1 MAATILPCQDAS
13 QRAEAVRQAVAVLRQ
28 GGLVAFPTETV
39 YGVAATVAGDEG
51 LLRLRQLKERP
62 ADKPFSVHMPNAA
75 ALDRYVDLDEHPALR
90 RVAGKTMPGPITLVV
105 DVSDEVITRK
115 LSDMALPA
123 EARPRLYHGNTIG
136 LRCPDHPVSEA
147 FLGAVELPV
156 VASSANRNG
165 QPEPHTAEAAARAIG
180 DHVALV
186 LDGGPCRFSQPSTVA
201 RVRGDTIE
209 VLRQGVYDQ
218 RYLQKLLLR
227 SIVFLC
233 SGNTCRSPMAQMIA
247 EAELAARLGVAR
259 GELLNAGYEVTS
271 AGVYAAPG
279 SPATPEAVRAVEAL
293 GIDPKRHASRG
304 VSVDMLQRAEVIYCM
319 TTSHREAVV
328 SLVPSLADRT
338 MLLDEQGDVDDPIG
352 SSAQAYLRTARRI
365 QLAVRQRLDE
375 LDVPKAGKRRSD
387 AGS

>member
-1 MAATILPCQDAS
+1 M
-13 QRAEAVRQAVAVLRQ
+13 RQAVAVLRQ

-39 YGVAATVAGDEG
+39 YGVAATVASDEG
-51 LLRLRQLKERP
+51 LLHLRQLKDRP

-75 ALDRYVDLDEHPALR
+75 AVDRYADLDEHPALR

-105 DVSDEVITRK
+105 DVSDETIARK

-123 EARPRLYHGNTIG
+123 EARSRLYHGNTIG

-147 FLGAVELPV
+147 FLAAVELPV

-165 QPEPHTAEAAARAIG
+165 QPEPHNAEAAAKAIG
-180 DHVALV
+180 DDVVLV
-186 LDGGPCRFSQPSTVA
+186 LDGGPCRFGQPSTVA
-201 RVRGDTIE
+201 RVRGDAIE
-209 VLRQGVYDQ
+209 VLRPGVYDE

-233 SGNTCRSPMAQMIA
+233 SGNTCRSPMAEMIA
-247 EAELAARLGVAR
+247 KAELAARLGVSR
-259 GELLNAGYEVTS
+259 GELLEAGYEVAS

-279 SPATPEAVRAVEAL
+279 TRATPEAVRAVEAL
-293 GIDPKRHASRG
+293 GIEPTPHASRAL
-304 VSVDMLQRAEVIYCM
+304 SADMLQRAEVIYCM
-319 TTSHREAVV
+319 TTGHREAVI

-338 MLLDEQGDVDDPIG
+338 MLLDDQGDVDDPIG

-365 QLAVRQRLDE
+365 QLAVRKRLDE
-375 LDVPKAGKRRSD
+375 LGVPKAGPRQAD
-387 AGS
+387 ARP